1 MTHFIPRLTLASS
14 LLLGLALGG
23 AWSVHAQSATDQLH
37 ALDQTT
43 YSGRLQAFVDRYA
56 PPGKDGK
63 ATAPERYPAELLFE
77 RPDRFRLTLRPG
89 TKSEFRAVAEAGVL
103 RWQDLGSGF
112 SGKESVDKV
121 TDPLALALLG
131 TAGELKRFAGTQE
144 LPVAKDS
151 AIVGARIKPSPMG
164 NGIIDGAAWFNR
176 KGDPL
181 GFEFHFD
188 DGSRVFVS
196 VMRFEQNVQ
205 TSPQDFQL

>member
-1 MTHFIPRLTLASS
+1 MTHLIPRLAIA
-14 LLLGLALGG
+14 LGLVFGG
-23 AWSVHAQSATDQLH
+23 AWWAHAQSATDQLH

-43 YSGRLQAFVDRYA
+43 YSGRLQVFVDRHA

-63 ATAPERYPAELLFE
+63 TSAAERYPAELLFE

-112 SGKESVDKV
+112 SGKASVDEV

-131 TAGELKRFAGTQE
+131 TAGELKRFASTRDI
-144 LPVAKDS
+144 PVGKDS
-151 AIVGARIKPSPMG
+151 DLVGARIKPGPMG
-164 NGIIDGAAWFNR
+164 NGIIDGTAWFNR

-196 VMRFEQNVQ
+196 VMQFEQNVQ
-205 TSPQDFQL
+205 TSPEDFRL

>member
-1 MTHFIPRLTLASS
+1 MTHLAPRLALASAFT
-14 LLLGLALGG
+14 LGLALGG
-23 AWSVHAQSATDQLH
+23 AWPVHAQSATDQLH
-37 ALDQTT
+37 VLDQTT
-43 YSGRLQAFVDRYA
+43 YSGRLQAFVDRYP

-63 ATAPERYPAELLFE
+63 TPDAERYPAELLFE
-77 RPDRFRLTLRPG
+77 RPDRFRLTLQPG
-89 TKSEFRAVAEAGVL
+89 TQSEFRAVAEAGIL

-112 SGKESVDKV
+112 SGKDSVDRV

-131 TAGELKRFAGTQE
+131 TAGELKRFAATRDI
-144 LPVAKDS
+144 PAIKDS
-151 AIVGARIKPSPMG
+151 DLVGARIKPNPMG
-164 NGIIDGAAWFNR
+164 NGIIDGTAWFNR

-196 VMRFEQNVQ
+196 VMQFEQNVQ